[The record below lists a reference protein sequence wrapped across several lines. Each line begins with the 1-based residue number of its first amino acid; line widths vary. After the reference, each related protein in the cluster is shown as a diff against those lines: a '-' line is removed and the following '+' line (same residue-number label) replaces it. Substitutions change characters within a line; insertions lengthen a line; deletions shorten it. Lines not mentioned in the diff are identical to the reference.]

1 MTCHLRAV
9 VVLALGLLVAACG
22 GGGPSLPGSS
32 PAPLP
37 GPPRD
42 LTVEVTPLGH
52 VELRWDAP
60 LVEPGRAPVTG
71 YAVYLESPDGQ
82 APERLAVT
90 GAFSYLYT
98 GPVPGRGLETGRSY
112 VFHIRAINRIGMGQA
127 SESEGLTLTE
137 PPPLLP
143 PGPPANLTA
152 EATVNN
158 SAFLQWAAPIAA
170 PGRAPVTGYVV
181 YRELPGGRYEELGET
196 ESLSYV
202 HPDLTPGES
211 YVFTVRASSEAGLSD
226 ASASATVVLPPL
238 LPPGA
243 PADLTVEL
251 TPNGDVLLQWTA
263 PVPSADRAPFTHFE
277 IWHERSGA
285 PGPRK
290 LGESRSLFFLHAT
303 PQRGETHV
311 YYVVAVSAVGPGRP
325 SRAVSI
331 EVPEPGGILPP
342 SAPGGFT
349 AVLTPDNDVQFEW
362 TEPAS
367 DPDRA
372 PVEGYLVYEVTS
384 GGGVAILNPDGDD
397 ADMDPDPV
405 DALTYLHDP
414 DPALVPRQLYTYYVR
429 ATSAEGTSSPSA
441 SASVQ
446 VPVDQAPASPEDFT
460 AVLTPNGDV
469 LLQWTAPVPSA
480 DRAPFTHFE
489 IWHERSGAPGPRK
502 LGESRSLFFLHA
514 TPQRG
519 ETHVY
524 YVVAVSAV
532 GPGRPSRAVSIEVP
546 EPGGILPPSA
556 PGGFTA
562 VLTPDND
569 VQFEWTEPASDPDRA
584 PVEGYLVYEVTS
596 GGGVAILNPDG
607 DDADMDPDPVD
618 ALTYLHDPDPALV
631 PRQLYTYYVRATS
644 AEGTSSPSASASVQV
659 PVDQA
664 PASPEDFTAVLT
676 PNGDVLLQWT
686 APVPSADRAP
696 FTHFEIWHER
706 SGAPGPRKLGE
717 SRSLFFLH
725 ATPQRG
731 ETHVYYVVAVSAV
744 GPGRPSRAVSIEV
757 PEPGGILPPSA
768 PGGFTAVL
776 TPDNDVQFEWTEPA
790 SDPDRAPVEGYLV
803 YEVTSGGGVAI
814 LNPDGDDADM
824 DPDPV
829 DALTYLHDPDPAL
842 VPRQLYTYYVRATS
856 AEGTSS
862 PSASASVQVPVDQAP
877 ASPEDFTAVLTPNG
891 DVLLQ
896 WTAPVPSADRAPFTH
911 FEIWHERSGA
921 PGPEKL
927 GESRSLFF
935 LHATPQRGETHVYY
949 VLAVSAVG
957 PGRPSRAVSIEV
969 PLEPGGILPPSA
981 PGGFT
986 AVLTPDNDVQFEW
999 TEPASDPDRAPVE
1012 GYLVYEVTS
1021 GGGVAILNPD
1031 GDDADMDPDPVDALT
1046 YLHDLDLALVP
1057 RQLYTYYVRA
1067 TSAEG
1072 TSSPSASASVEVPFG
1087 PLVPLSIPHVTVRA
1101 DQSGSDSGVTVSWVH
1116 NLVPQLQSLVT
1127 GFELQYCAV
1136 LPTHSTDHC
1145 PGDWM
1150 GISGSFGPRDRIH
1163 TDTVT
1168 CNAAAEPPESTARM
1182 YRVRAVA
1189 SNRSLSSRYSIPTR
1203 PICPGAGYSP
1213 PRRVDAVFAADPT
1226 PSRINICWAAPEA
1239 NGSDLLGYELQA
1251 TTSDELPETED
1262 GWVIVDAHI
1271 DPAGDGPVCRLY
1283 SGLVINEVY
1292 WFRVRAYN
1300 LAGHGHWSAPYHYRH
1315 ETEVVPPLPARA
1327 SVQGPVALA
1336 VADARA
1342 SERIDATL
1350 TFEVTLDRPASETV
1364 TVGYATADGTAT
1376 AGEDYRA
1383 ASGTLELAA
1392 GETSKTIAVAVHADT
1407 EEEGEETLTLRLS
1420 NAAGA
1425 RIADGEATGTIHD
1438 RDPLPQEWL
1447 ARFGRTVAAQAVDAV
1462 GTRLASKQRTH
1473 ARVGGVSVESS
1484 ASPDSL
1490 ETPGRQWAEPAWHP
1504 WDGPEDT
1511 RGISRHALMSAS
1523 SFHLA
1528 SQGDGPVWA
1537 AWGRFAVEGF
1547 EADVHDTRLDGDT
1560 TTGFLG
1566 ADVASGR
1573 WLMGAA
1579 VSHSEADGA
1588 MVPGSGAASARER
1601 SDVESTLTG
1610 VYPYARMT
1618 LSERVSLWGLA
1629 GVGQGTLTVSER
1641 GRAPAETDIGMHMG
1655 ALGARGTMLAPSEAG
1670 GIALALRS
1678 DAFWVRMTS
1687 DEARTAAAG
1696 DLADIRTDASRVRL
1710 FLEAERELEVR
1721 GEGTLTPSLEVGVR
1735 RDGGDA
1741 ETGTG
1746 LEAGAGMR
1754 YAAEGIAIEGA
1765 VRRLVT
1771 HEASGYEEWGAG
1783 GSVRIDPG
1791 ASGRGLSLTLAPA
1804 FGAGPSD
1811 TERLWS
1817 LGDAR
1822 RLSGGAETG
1831 AGRRLEAEVG
1841 YGWRL
1846 PITTRGMLTPY
1857 AGLSFSGRGTRAWR
1871 LGARLLMTRDISF
1884 GLEGTRM
1891 ERSDDASDHAVALHG
1906 RLHW

>member
-1 MTCHLRAV
+1 MTRLLRAA

-42 LTVEVTPLGH
+42 LIVEVTSLGH
-52 VELRWDAP
+52 MELRWDAP
-60 LVEPGRAPVTG
+60 VSEPGRAPVTG

-112 VFHIRAINRIGMGQA
+112 VFHIRAINRFGVGQA

-143 PGPPANLTA
+143 PGPPANLTV
-152 EATVNN
+152 EATVDN
-158 SAFLQWAAPIAA
+158 SAFLQWTAPIAA

-181 YRELPGGRYEELGET
+181 YRELPGGRYEKLGET

-202 HPDLTPGES
+202 HPDLSPGGSGES

-226 ASASATVVLPPL
+226 ASASATVDVSPIVDQ
-238 LPPGA
+238 A
-243 PADLTVEL
+243 PASPGDFTAVL
-251 TPNGDVLLQWTA
+251 TPNNDVLLQWTA

-277 IWHERSGA
+277 IRHERSGE
-285 PGPRK
+285 PGQRK

-303 PQRGETHV
+303 PQPGETHV
-311 YYVVAVSAVGPGRP
+311 YYVVAVSDVGPGRP
-325 SRAVSI
+325 SRAASI
-331 EVPEPGGILPP
+331 EVPLEPAGILPP
-342 SAPGGFT
+342 SAPEGFT

-372 PVEGYLVYEVTS
+372 PVQGYLVYEVTPP
-384 GGGVAILNPDGDD
+384 GDGVEILNPDGAD
-397 ADMDPDPV
+397 ADTDPDPV
-405 DALTYLHDP
+405 DTLTYLHDP
-414 DPALVPRQLYTYYVR
+414 DPALVPGQLYTYYVR

-441 SASVQ
+441 SAGVQ
-446 VPVDQAPASPEDFT
+446 VPFD
-460 AVLTPNGDV
+460 
-469 LLQWTAPVPSA
+469 
-480 DRAPFTHFE
+480 
-489 IWHERSGAPGPRK
+489 
-502 LGESRSLFFLHA
+502 
-514 TPQRG
+514 
-519 ETHVY
+519 
-524 YVVAVSAV
+524 
-532 GPGRPSRAVSIEVP
+532 
-546 EPGGILPPSA
+546 
-556 PGGFTA
+556 
-562 VLTPDND
+562 
-569 VQFEWTEPASDPDRA
+569 
-584 PVEGYLVYEVTS
+584 
-596 GGGVAILNPDG
+596 
-607 DDADMDPDPVD
+607 
-618 ALTYLHDPDPALV
+618 
-631 PRQLYTYYVRATS
+631 
-644 AEGTSSPSASASVQV
+644 
-659 PVDQA
+659 
-664 PASPEDFTAVLT
+664 
-676 PNGDVLLQWT
+676 
-686 APVPSADRAP
+686 
-696 FTHFEIWHER
+696 
-706 SGAPGPRKLGE
+706 
-717 SRSLFFLH
+717 
-725 ATPQRG
+725 
-731 ETHVYYVVAVSAV
+731 
-744 GPGRPSRAVSIEV
+744 
-757 PEPGGILPPSA
+757 
-768 PGGFTAVL
+768 
-776 TPDNDVQFEWTEPA
+776 
-790 SDPDRAPVEGYLV
+790 
-803 YEVTSGGGVAI
+803 
-814 LNPDGDDADM
+814 
-824 DPDPV
+824 
-829 DALTYLHDPDPAL
+829 
-842 VPRQLYTYYVRATS
+842 
-856 AEGTSS
+856 
-862 PSASASVQVPVDQAP
+862 
-877 ASPEDFTAVLTPNG
+877 
-891 DVLLQ
+891 
-896 WTAPVPSADRAPFTH
+896 
-911 FEIWHERSGA
+911 
-921 PGPEKL
+921 
-927 GESRSLFF
+927 
-935 LHATPQRGETHVYY
+935 
-949 VLAVSAVG
+949 
-957 PGRPSRAVSIEV
+957 
-969 PLEPGGILPPSA
+969 
-981 PGGFT
+981 
-986 AVLTPDNDVQFEW
+986 
-999 TEPASDPDRAPVE
+999 
-1012 GYLVYEVTS
+1012 
-1021 GGGVAILNPD
+1021 
-1031 GDDADMDPDPVDALT
+1031 
-1046 YLHDLDLALVP
+1046 
-1057 RQLYTYYVRA
+1057 
-1067 TSAEG
+1067 
-1072 TSSPSASASVEVPFG
+1072 

-1101 DQSGSDSGVTVSWVH
+1101 DQSGSNSKVVTVSWIH
-1116 NLVPQLQSLVT
+1116 NLVSQLQSLVM
-1127 GFELQYCAV
+1127 GFELQYCDV
-1136 LPTHSTDHC
+1136 PPSHLTDHC
-1145 PGDWM
+1145 PASGWM
-1150 GISGSFGPRDRIH
+1150 DESKEFGPRDRIH

-1168 CNAAAEPPESTARM
+1168 CNSSDGAEDGARM
-1182 YRVRAVA
+1182 YRVRALA
-1189 SNRSLSSRYSIPTR
+1189 SNPSLSSRYSIPTR
-1203 PICPGAGYSP
+1203 PICPGTGYSP
-1213 PRRVDAVFAADPT
+1213 PRRVDAVFAMPRPMQPDLAVE
-1226 PSRINICWAAPEA
+1226 ICWDVPEV
-1239 NGSDLLGYELQA
+1239 NGSPLLGYELQQ
-1251 TTSDELPETED
+1251 TTGSDLPVSED
-1262 GWVIVDAHI
+1262 GWTIVDAHI
-1271 DPAGDGPVCRLY
+1271 DPGHNANSDRLANDTYDDPACRLL
-1283 SGLVINEVY
+1283 SSLVADQTY

-1300 LAGHGHWSAPYHYRH
+1300 LAGHGHWSAPYHYEH
-1315 ETEVVPPLPARA
+1315 GMEFVPPLPSRA
-1327 SVQGPVALA
+1327 SIQGSVALA

-1342 SERIDATL
+1342 SERADAML
-1350 TFEVTLDRPASETV
+1350 TFEVTLDRPASEPV
-1364 TVGYATADGTAT
+1364 MVDYATADETAT

-1383 ASGTLELAA
+1383 ASGTLELAV
-1392 GETSKTIAVAVHADT
+1392 GETSKTIEVAVLADT
-1407 EEEGEETLTLRLS
+1407 EEEGEETLTLHLS

-1490 ETPGRQWAEPAWHP
+1490 ETSGHQWADRVAPLGRPRGHP
-1504 WDGPEDT
+1504 WDGPEDA

-1528 SQGDGPVWA
+1528 SEGDGPVWA
-1537 AWGRFAVEGF
+1537 AWGRLAVEGF

-1566 ADVASGR
+1566 ADVAGGR

-1588 MVPGSGAASARER
+1588 MVPGSGAVSARDR

-1670 GIALALRS
+1670 GIELALRS
-1678 DAFWVRMTS
+1678 DAFRVRMTS

-1735 RDGGDA
+1735 HDGGDA

-1746 LEAGAGMR
+1746 LEAGAGVR

-1765 VRRLVT
+1765 VRKLVT

-1791 ASGRGLSLTLAPA
+1791 ASGRGLSLTLAPT

-1846 PITTRGMLTPY
+1846 PSTTRGMLTPY

-1884 GLEGTRM
+1884 GLEGTHR
-1891 ERSDDASDHAVALHG
+1891 EHSDDASDHAVALHG

>member
-1 MTCHLRAV
+1 MTRLLRAA

-90 GAFSYLYT
+90 RAFSYLYT
-98 GPVPGRGLETGRSY
+98 GPVPGRGLEPGRSY
-112 VFHIRAINRIGMGQA
+112 VFHIRAINRFGVGQA
-127 SESEGLTLTE
+127 SESEGLTVTE

-143 PGPPANLTA
+143 PGPPASLTV
-152 EATVNN
+152 EATVND
-158 SAFLQWAAPIAA
+158 SAFLQWTAPIAA

-211 YVFTVRASSEAGLSD
+211 YAFTVRASSEAGLSD
-226 ASASATVVLPPL
+226 ASASATVDVPP
-238 LPPGA
+238 
-243 PADLTVEL
+243 
-251 TPNGDVLLQWTA
+251 
-263 PVPSADRAPFTHFE
+263 
-277 IWHERSGA
+277 I
-285 PGPRK
+285 
-290 LGESRSLFFLHAT
+290 
-303 PQRGETHV
+303 
-311 YYVVAVSAVGPGRP
+311 VV
-325 SRAVSI
+325 
-331 EVPEPGGILPP
+331 
-342 SAPGGFT
+342 
-349 AVLTPDNDVQFEW
+349 
-362 TEPAS
+362 
-367 DPDRA
+367 
-372 PVEGYLVYEVTS
+372 
-384 GGGVAILNPDGDD
+384 
-397 ADMDPDPV
+397 
-405 DALTYLHDP
+405 
-414 DPALVPRQLYTYYVR
+414 
-429 ATSAEGTSSPSA
+429 
-441 SASVQ
+441 
-446 VPVDQAPASPEDFT
+446 QAPASPGDFT

-469 LLQWTAPVPSA
+469 LLQWTAPVPSV

-489 IWHERSGAPGPRK
+489 IWHERSG
-502 LGESRSLFFLHA
+502 
-514 TPQRG
+514 
-519 ETHVY
+519 
-524 YVVAVSAV
+524 
-532 GPGRPSRAVSIEVP
+532 
-546 EPGGILPPSA
+546 
-556 PGGFTA
+556 
-562 VLTPDND
+562 D
-569 VQFEWTEPASDPDRA
+569 
-584 PVEGYLVYEVTS
+584 
-596 GGGVAILNPDG
+596 
-607 DDADMDPDPVD
+607 
-618 ALTYLHDPDPALV
+618 
-631 PRQLYTYYVRATS
+631 
-644 AEGTSSPSASASVQV
+644 
-659 PVDQA
+659 
-664 PASPEDFTAVLT
+664 
-676 PNGDVLLQWT
+676 
-686 APVPSADRAP
+686 
-696 FTHFEIWHER
+696 
-706 SGAPGPRKLGE
+706 
-717 SRSLFFLH
+717 
-725 ATPQRG
+725 
-731 ETHVYYVVAVSAV
+731 
-744 GPGRPSRAVSIEV
+744 
-757 PEPGGILPPSA
+757 
-768 PGGFTAVL
+768 
-776 TPDNDVQFEWTEPA
+776 
-790 SDPDRAPVEGYLV
+790 
-803 YEVTSGGGVAI
+803 
-814 LNPDGDDADM
+814 
-824 DPDPV
+824 
-829 DALTYLHDPDPAL
+829 
-842 VPRQLYTYYVRATS
+842 
-856 AEGTSS
+856 
-862 PSASASVQVPVDQAP
+862 
-877 ASPEDFTAVLTPNG
+877 
-891 DVLLQ
+891 
-896 WTAPVPSADRAPFTH
+896 
-911 FEIWHERSGA
+911 

-935 LHATPQRGETHVYY
+935 LHAAPQRGETHVYY

-999 TEPASDPDRAPVE
+999 TEPATDPDRAPVQ

-1046 YLHDLDLALVP
+1046 YLHAPAPALVP
-1057 RQLYTYYVRA
+1057 GQLYTYYVRA

-1072 TSSPSASASVEVPFG
+1072 TSSPSASASVEVPFD

-1101 DQSGSDSGVTVSWVH
+1101 DQSGRDSGVTVSWVH

-1127 GFELQYCAV
+1127 GFELQYCNV
-1136 LPTHSTDHC
+1136 VPKHPTDHC
-1145 PGDWM
+1145 PAGDWM
-1150 GISGSFGPRDRIH
+1150 DISGRFGPRDRIH

-1189 SNRSLSSRYSIPTR
+1189 SNPSLSSRYSIPTR

-1226 PSRINICWAAPEA
+1226 PFRINICWAAPEN
-1239 NGSDLLGYELQA
+1239 NGSELLGYELQA

-1271 DPAGDGPVCRLY
+1271 GSAGNPVCRLY
-1283 SGLVINEVY
+1283 SGLVIDEVY

-1300 LAGHGHWSAPYHYRH
+1300 LAGHGHWSAPYHYKH
-1315 ETEVVPPLPARA
+1315 GMEVVPPLPMRA

-1342 SERIDATL
+1342 SERTDATL
-1350 TFEVTLDRPASETV
+1350 TFEVTLDRPASESV
-1364 TVGYATADGTAT
+1364 TVDYATADETAT

-1425 RIADGEATGTIHD
+1425 RIEDGEATGTIHD
-1438 RDPLPQEWL
+1438 RAPRPKEWL

-1484 ASPDSL
+1484 ASPDFL
-1490 ETPGRQWAEPAWHP
+1490 GTPDRQWAEPAWSP
-1504 WDGPEDT
+1504 WDGPEDA
-1511 RGISRHALMSAS
+1511 RGLSRHALMSAS

-1528 SQGDGPVWA
+1528 SEGDGPVWA
-1537 AWGRFAVEGF
+1537 AWGRLAAEGF

-1566 ADVASGR
+1566 ADVAGGR

-1588 MVPGSGAASARER
+1588 MVSRSGASSARER

-1629 GVGQGTLTVSER
+1629 GVGQGTLTVAER
-1641 GRAPAETDIGMHMG
+1641 GRAPVETDIGMNMG

-1746 LEAGAGMR
+1746 LEAGAGVR
-1754 YAAEGIAIEGA
+1754 YAAKGIAIEGA

-1804 FGAGPSD
+1804 FGAGSSD

-1822 RLSGGAETG
+1822 SLSGGAESLGRRGDG

-1846 PITTRGMLTPY
+1846 PSTTRGMLTPY

-1891 ERSDDASDHAVALHG
+1891 ERSADASDHAVALHG

>member
-1 MTCHLRAV
+1 MTRLLRAA

-42 LTVEVTPLGH
+42 LTVKVTPLDH
-52 VELRWDAP
+52 VQLRWDAP
-60 LVEPGRAPVTG
+60 LVEPGRAPVTR
-71 YAVYLESPDGQ
+71 YAVYLESRDDQ

-98 GPVPGRGLETGRSY
+98 GPAGRGLEPGRSY
-112 VFHIRAINRIGMGQA
+112 VFHIRAINRFGVGQA
-127 SESEGLTLTE
+127 SRSEGLTSTE

-152 EATVNN
+152 EATVDN
-158 SAFLQWAAPIAA
+158 SAFLQWTAPIAA

-181 YRELPGGRYEELGET
+181 YRELPGGRQEELGET

-202 HPDLTPGES
+202 HPDLSPGET

-226 ASASATVVLPPL
+226 
-238 LPPGA
+238 
-243 PADLTVEL
+243 
-251 TPNGDVLLQWTA
+251 
-263 PVPSADRAPFTHFE
+263 
-277 IWHERSGA
+277 
-285 PGPRK
+285 
-290 LGESRSLFFLHAT
+290 
-303 PQRGETHV
+303 
-311 YYVVAVSAVGPGRP
+311 
-325 SRAVSI
+325 
-331 EVPEPGGILPP
+331 
-342 SAPGGFT
+342 
-349 AVLTPDNDVQFEW
+349 
-362 TEPAS
+362 
-367 DPDRA
+367 
-372 PVEGYLVYEVTS
+372 
-384 GGGVAILNPDGDD
+384 
-397 ADMDPDPV
+397 
-405 DALTYLHDP
+405 
-414 DPALVPRQLYTYYVR
+414 
-429 ATSAEGTSSPSA
+429 PSA
-441 SASVQ
+441 SASVTVDVSQ
-446 VPVDQAPASPEDFT
+446 IVDQAPASPEDFT

-489 IWHERSGAPGPRK
+489 IWHERSG
-502 LGESRSLFFLHA
+502 
-514 TPQRG
+514 
-519 ETHVY
+519 
-524 YVVAVSAV
+524 
-532 GPGRPSRAVSIEVP
+532 
-546 EPGGILPPSA
+546 
-556 PGGFTA
+556 
-562 VLTPDND
+562 D
-569 VQFEWTEPASDPDRA
+569 
-584 PVEGYLVYEVTS
+584 
-596 GGGVAILNPDG
+596 
-607 DDADMDPDPVD
+607 
-618 ALTYLHDPDPALV
+618 
-631 PRQLYTYYVRATS
+631 
-644 AEGTSSPSASASVQV
+644 
-659 PVDQA
+659 
-664 PASPEDFTAVLT
+664 
-676 PNGDVLLQWT
+676 
-686 APVPSADRAP
+686 
-696 FTHFEIWHER
+696 
-706 SGAPGPRKLGE
+706 
-717 SRSLFFLH
+717 
-725 ATPQRG
+725 
-731 ETHVYYVVAVSAV
+731 
-744 GPGRPSRAVSIEV
+744 
-757 PEPGGILPPSA
+757 
-768 PGGFTAVL
+768 
-776 TPDNDVQFEWTEPA
+776 
-790 SDPDRAPVEGYLV
+790 
-803 YEVTSGGGVAI
+803 
-814 LNPDGDDADM
+814 
-824 DPDPV
+824 
-829 DALTYLHDPDPAL
+829 
-842 VPRQLYTYYVRATS
+842 
-856 AEGTSS
+856 
-862 PSASASVQVPVDQAP
+862 
-877 ASPEDFTAVLTPNG
+877 
-891 DVLLQ
+891 
-896 WTAPVPSADRAPFTH
+896 
-911 FEIWHERSGA
+911 

-935 LHATPQRGETHVYY
+935 LHATPERGETHVYY
-949 VLAVSAVG
+949 VLAVSAAG

-1012 GYLVYEVTS
+1012 GYLVYEVMS
-1021 GGGVAILNPD
+1021 GGGVAILNT
-1031 GDDADMDPDPVDALT
+1031 DADMDSDPVDVLT
-1046 YLHDLDLALVP
+1046 YLHAPDPALVP
-1057 RQLYTYYVRA
+1057 GQLYTYYVRA

-1072 TSSPSASASVEVPFG
+1072 TSSPSASASVEVPFD

-1127 GFELQYCAV
+1127 GFELQYCEV
-1136 LPTHSTDHC
+1136 PPNHPTDHC
-1145 PGDWM
+1145 PADDWTD
-1150 GISGSFGPRDRIH
+1150 ISGSFGPRDRIH
-1163 TDTVT
+1163 TETVM
-1168 CNAAAEPPESTARM
+1168 CDSGDAAEDGARM

-1189 SNRSLSSRYSIPTR
+1189 SNLSLSSRYSIPTR
-1203 PICPGAGYSP
+1203 PICPGDDYSP
-1213 PRRVDAVFAADPT
+1213 PRRVDAVFAIPVSET
-1226 PSRINICWAAPEA
+1226 PRVNICWGVPEV
-1239 NGSDLLGYELQA
+1239 NRSPLLGYELQA

-1271 DPAGDGPVCRLY
+1271 PTGHMPGNAGLDDDMYEDPACRLY
-1283 SGLVINEVY
+1283 SGLVEDQVY

-1300 LAGHGHWSAPYHYRH
+1300 LAGHGHWSAPYHYEH
-1315 ETEVVPPLPARA
+1315 GMGVVPPLPMRA
-1327 SVQGPVALA
+1327 SIQGPVALA

-1342 SERIDATL
+1342 SERTDATL

-1364 TVGYATADGTAT
+1364 TVGYATADETAT

-1746 LEAGAGMR
+1746 FEAGAGVR
-1754 YAAEGIAIEGA
+1754 YAAKGIAIEGA

-1791 ASGRGLSLTLAPA
+1791 ASGRGLSLTFAPT
-1804 FGAGPSD
+1804 FGAGSSE

-1822 RLSGGAETG
+1822 RLSGDAETG
-1831 AGRRLEAEVG
+1831 VGRRLEAEVG

-1846 PITTRGMLTPY
+1846 PSTTRGMLTPY

-1884 GLEGTRM
+1884 GLEGTHR
-1891 ERSDDASDHAVALHG
+1891 EHGDDASDQAVALHG